1 MNKSLTIVFNSFFSE
16 KHLNRVLKNL
26 KKYRVIIIENSQDI
40 VLKLKLEK
48 KYKNVNV
55 IIPNKNLGLAKG
67 YNVGIKNAKT
77 KYVFLNNPDLEISNK
92 SIDQLLSHAKKI
104 KKFGIIA
111 PVYDDEKV
119 YKNYG
124 SDPTNREKELEYL
137 KKNKIKSV
145 NWIDNNFF
153 INKNQ
158 IKKSLFDEKYFLY
171 FETLDFCLNLKRKKK
186 QLLVSK
192 KIKIKHYGSKSTD
205 DKYKDVVELTRAWHY
220 NWSKFY
226 YYRKNFNYVYAVR
239 KITPNLIQAIKKI
252 IINMFK
258 LNKHDVYVSIVE
270 IYGILS
276 SMLCLRSFYRPSINS

>member
-92 SIDQLLSHAKKI
+92 SIDQLLSYAKKI

-124 SDPTNREKELEYL
+124 SDPTNREKELEYI

-276 SMLCLRSFYRPSINS
+276 SMLCLRSFYRPSIKS

>member
-92 SIDQLLSHAKKI
+92 SIDQLLSYAKKI

-276 SMLCLRSFYRPSINS
+276 SMLCLRSFYRPSIKS